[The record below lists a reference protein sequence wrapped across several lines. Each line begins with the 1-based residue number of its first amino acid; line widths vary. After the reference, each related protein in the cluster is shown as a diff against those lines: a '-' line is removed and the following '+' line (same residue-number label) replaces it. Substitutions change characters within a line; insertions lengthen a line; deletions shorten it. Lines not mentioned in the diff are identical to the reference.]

1 MMNTLSWWL
10 IVLAVICWSVTLTS
24 LVVFW
29 KISREH
35 HDKIEKRLQ
44 EIRPHFSDLERFAK
58 RRLSQI
64 DVLDRWLES
73 STLAKKMDHRLLV
86 AGSKQSL
93 DVFAGMIINAL
104 FFANFL
110 LLLVNSSGIW
120 HLIVS
125 LAIVFLPIIYL
136 HLLIKRRSNLLELQ
150 LPDVLDFI
158 SRAMQAGHSF
168 SVAMQMAASEAPE
181 PIKAEFSKTQSELNF
196 GIPAQKALGDLA
208 DRMDST
214 DLRFFVIAV
223 IINRE
228 VGGDL
233 SSLLNNLSSIIR
245 NRLEMRASI
254 LALSAEGRLSAV
266 ILNVLPFLIGLVLYW
281 IQPQIISVLWK
292 SEIGLD
298 LLTMSLVLMGLGIF
312 WMSRIIRIKV

>member
-1 MMNTLSWWL
+1 MNTLSWWL

>member
-1 MMNTLSWWL
+1 MMNTLVWWL
-10 IVLAVICWSVTLTS
+10 IVLAVMCWSVTLVS

-29 KISREH
+29 KISRKTS
-35 HDKIEKRLQ
+35 DKIEKRLQ
-44 EIRPHFSDLERFAK
+44 EIRPHFADTERFAR

-73 STLAKKMDHRLLV
+73 SALAKKLNHSLLF
-86 AGSKQSL
+86 AGTKLSL
-93 DVFAGMIINAL
+93 DVFASMILSSL
-104 FFANFL
+104 FFVNML

-125 LAIVFLPIIYL
+125 FAIVFFPIIYL
-136 HLLIKRRSNLLELQ
+136 HLRIKRRSNLLELQ

-208 DRMDST
+208 DRIDST

-223 IINRE
+223 TINRE

-233 SSLLNNLSSIIR
+233 SGLLNNLSSIIR
-245 NRLEMRASI
+245 TRIEMRASI

-266 ILNVLPFLIGLVLYW
+266 ILNVLPFFIGLVLYW

-292 SEIGLD
+292 SEVGLD
-298 LLTMSLVLMGLGIF
+298 LLTMSLGLMGLGIF

>member
-1 MMNTLSWWL
+1 MSTLVWWL
-10 IVLAVICWSVTLTS
+10 IVLAVMCWSVTLVS

-29 KISREH
+29 KISRRSSNH
-35 HDKIEKRLQ
+35 IEKRLQ
-44 EIRPHFSDLERFAK
+44 DIRPHFSDAERFTR

-73 STLAKKMDHRLLV
+73 STLAKKLDHSLLV
-86 AGSKQSL
+86 AGIKLSL
-93 DVFAGMIINAL
+93 DVFVGMILSSL
-104 FFANFL
+104 FFANVL
-110 LLLVNSSGIW
+110 LLLVHSSSIW
-120 HLIVS
+120 HLIAS

-136 HLLIKRRSNLLELQ
+136 RLLIKRRSNLLELQ

-208 DRMDST
+208 DRIDST

-223 IINRE
+223 TINRE

-233 SSLLNNLSSIIR
+233 SGLLNNLSSIIR
-245 NRLEMRASI
+245 SRIEMRASI

-266 ILNVLPFLIGLVLYW
+266 ILNVLPFFIGLMLYL
-281 IQPQIISVLWK
+281 IQPQTISVLWK
-292 SEIGLD
+292 SEVGLD
-298 LLTMSLVLMGLGIF
+298 LLTIGLGLMALGIF
-312 WMSRIIRIKV
+312 WMRLIIRIKV